1 MGGCGDGDK
10 RPCAA
15 VRHSREQWDGACTEP
30 GRWGRKCIAL
40 RCACIA
46 LQCMLQHGL
55 CITLQHGL
63 CIALQ
68 HGLCIALQHGLCIT
82 LQHGLCI
89 ALQHGLCIAMQHRLC
104 IALQCMLQHRL
115 CITLQHG
122 LCITLQHG
130 LCIALQHR
138 LCIALHAMPCVASEG
153 RGVTLHTAPRARAVA
168 APLRAPCNQ
177 SHALS
182 AVQLLPWL

>member
-46 LQCMLQHGL
+46 LQ
-55 CITLQHGL
+55 HGL
-63 CIALQ
+63 CIA
-68 HGLCIALQHGLCIT
+68 
-82 LQHGLCI
+82 
-89 ALQHGLCIAMQHRLC
+89 
-104 IALQCMLQHRL
+104 
-115 CITLQHG
+115 LQHG

>member
-46 LQCMLQHGL
+46 LQH
-55 CITLQHGL
+55 
-63 CIALQ
+63 
-68 HGLCIALQHGLCIT
+68 T